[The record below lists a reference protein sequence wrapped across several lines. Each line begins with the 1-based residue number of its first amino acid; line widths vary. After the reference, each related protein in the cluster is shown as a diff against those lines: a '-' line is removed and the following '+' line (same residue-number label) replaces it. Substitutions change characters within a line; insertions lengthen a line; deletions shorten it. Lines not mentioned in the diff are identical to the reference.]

1 MQTLTDLSLSFQL
14 YAVCVP
20 CQRMER
26 LPLAGLIDRLGPEF
40 LVTDLRSKLR
50 CKRCQARTEDLR
62 IVYVGPCESAAGF
75 HYRASPDSRTGAT
88 DARKLVQ

>member
-1 MQTLTDLSLSFQL
+1 MQTLADLSLSFQL

-62 IVYVGPCESAAGF
+62 IVYVGLMDSCVRVAEKRAKPIEVAADG
-75 HYRASPDSRTGAT
+75 
-88 DARKLVQ
+88 